1 MSYYLGQEV
10 MQMENDIFVFQESYE
25 KKVLEKFQMFDCN
38 SVNTPMEGN
47 LKLPKLDGGEQE
59 NPTLFKSFVGSLRYL
74 STRLDIMYVVGVE
87 PCSYSPCSTSST
99 MTAPDALTEGVVPKD
114 VVMTNGVPP

>member
-1 MSYYLGQEV
+1 MSFEFEMTDIGLMSYYLGQEV

-74 STRLDIMYVVGVE
+74 STRLDIMYVVGV
-87 PCSYSPCSTSST
+87 
-99 MTAPDALTEGVVPKD
+99 
-114 VVMTNGVPP
+114 